1 MPVAETS
8 GLLGAIERWVLR
20 TASHQL
26 RDWSARGLDAIKLA
40 VNLSANELH
49 GQDTVALIGRT
60 LGADRVDP
68 RRLEI
73 EVTETVAMTDQA
85 RTRRVFDQLRALG
98 VGITI
103 DDFGT
108 GYFNLNYLLNLPVGK
123 LKIAREF
130 VSGID
135 AGGNSRAICRALI
148 ELAHGL
154 GIAVVAEGT
163 ETLAEV
169 RDPAGDGLHPVPR
182 LPFRP
187 PDTCG
192 RLRPVRARAVRQAL
206 RGAVRGDRT

>member
-1 MPVAETS
+1 LTGKGNLP
-8 GLLGAIERWVLR
+8 
-20 TASHQL
+20 
-26 RDWSARGLDAIKLA
+26 KLED
-40 VNLSANELH
+40 NLSAGEIH
-49 GQDTVALIGRT
+49 AQDTVALIGRT
-60 LGADRVDP
+60 LAADRVDP

-73 EVTETVAMTDQA
+73 EVTETAAMTDQA
-85 RTRRVFDQLRALG
+85 GTRRVFDQLRALG

-108 GYFNLNYLLNLPVGK
+108 GCSNLSYLLNLPFDK

-135 AGGNSRAICRALI
+135 AEGNSRAICRALI

-169 RDPAGDGLHPVPR
+169 RTLRAMGCALFQGFHFAHPMRAAEFALFVQEEFSK
-182 LPFRP
+182 PFVTP
-187 PDTCG
+187 
-192 RLRPVRARAVRQAL
+192 
-206 RGAVRGDRT
+206 